1 MGYMEE
7 ITKELFNYRPELTRQ
22 EDFDAF
28 WEETIAEAKAVL
40 LHAERRKVD
49 NYPIGPVSV
58 YEIQFHGMDDTPVYG
73 WYLVPDF
80 MGKERYPCLV
90 HYHGFNGSRGE
101 PSEFMHWVMLG
112 FAVVSI
118 DCREQGGRTGS
129 RAPSSGGYSMNL
141 ASKGVRSKHE
151 YYYRYQYMD
160 CMKAIDFACA
170 QPEVDPSR
178 IVVEGGSQ
186 GGALT
191 MAMAALD
198 ERPVAALAD
207 VPSNSNLVRRID
219 GQHGS
224 FAAVA
229 DYLRRHPEEL
239 DLVLNELSYFDTM
252 NMAERITC
260 KVLASVALK
269 DETCPAEMYFATY
282 NRIPGEKEINIYPFN
297 GHEGGGAKQTEV
309 KLAKLRQWFPEWF

>member
-1 MGYMEE
+1 MGYLEDV
-7 ITKELFNYRPELTRQ
+7 TKELFNYKPELTRR
-22 EDFDAF
+22 EDFDQF
-28 WEETIAEAKAVL
+28 WEETIAEARAVPL
-40 LHAERRKVD
+40 NSSRQKIT
-49 NYPIGPVSV
+49 YPIEQVSV
-58 YEIQFHGMDDTPVYG
+58 YEISFDGMDTTPVYG
-73 WYLVPDF
+73 WYIVPDF
-80 MGKERYPCLV
+80 RQKERYPCLI

-101 PSEFMHWVMLG
+101 PSEFMHWVLMG

-141 ASKGVRSKHE
+141 ASKGAHSKYE

-170 QPEVDPSR
+170 QPEVDPNR

-198 ERPVAALAD
+198 HRPAAALAD
-207 VPSNSNLVRRID
+207 VPSNSNLVRRIE
-219 GQHGS
+219 GEHGA
-224 FAAVA
+224 FASVA

-239 DLVLNELSYFDTM
+239 DLVMDELSYFDTM
-252 NMAERITC
+252 NMAARITC

-269 DETCPAEMYFATY
+269 DETCPPEMYFATY
-282 NRIPGEKEINIYPFN
+282 NRIAGEKEINIYPFN
-297 GHEGGGAKQTEV
+297 AHEGGGAIQTE
-309 KLAKLRQWFPEWF
+309 AKLKSLKQWFPEWFL

>member
-1 MGYMEE
+1 MGYLEDV
-7 ITKELFNYRPELTRQ
+7 TKDLFSYRPELTRQ
-22 EDFDAF
+22 EDFDQF
-28 WEETIAEAKAVL
+28 WKETIDEARAVPL
-40 LHAERRKVD
+40 NAVRRQIA
-49 NYPIGPVSV
+49 YPIGQVSV
-58 YEIQFHGMDDTPVYG
+58 YEIRFDGMDTTPVHG

-80 MGKERYPCLV
+80 LQKEQYPCLI
-90 HYHGFNGSRGE
+90 HYHGFTGSRGE
-101 PSEFMHWVMLG
+101 PSEFMHWLMMG

-129 RAPSSGGYSMNL
+129 RAPSSDGYSMNV
-141 ASKGVRSKHE
+141 ASKGVRNKYD

-170 QPEVDPSR
+170 QPEVDNLR
-178 IVVEGGSQ
+178 IVVEGSSQ

-198 ERPVAALAD
+198 DRPAAALAD

-219 GQHGS
+219 GQHGA

-229 DYLRRHPEEL
+229 DYLRRNPQDLE
-239 DLVLNELSYFDTM
+239 LVLNELSYFDTM

-260 KVLASVALK
+260 KVLASVGLK
-269 DETCPAEMYFATY
+269 DETCPPEMYFATY
-282 NRIPGEKEINIYPFN
+282 NRIAGEKEIRIYPFN
-297 GHEGGGAKQTEV
+297 GHEGGGVIQTE
-309 KLAKLRQWFPEWF
+309 AKLRMLEQWFPDWFL

>member
-1 MGYMEE
+1 MGYLENV
-7 ITKELFNYRPELTRQ
+7 TKELFNYKPELTRQ
-22 EDFDAF
+22 EDFDQF
-28 WEETIAEAKAVL
+28 WEETISEARAVPL
-40 LHAERRKVD
+40 NSSRQKLT
-49 NYPIGPVSV
+49 YPIEQVSV
-58 YEIQFHGMDDTPVYG
+58 YEISFDGMDTTPVYG
-73 WYLVPDF
+73 WYIVPDF
-80 MGKERYPCLV
+80 MQRENYPCLI

-101 PSEFMHWVMLG
+101 PSEFMHWVLMG

-129 RAPSSGGYSMNL
+129 RAPSSWGYSMNL
-141 ASKGVRSKHE
+141 ASKGVRSKYE

-170 QPEVDPSR
+170 QPEVDPKR

-198 ERPVAALAD
+198 DRPAAALAD
-207 VPSNSNLVRRID
+207 VPSNSNLVRRIE
-219 GQHGS
+219 GEHGS

-229 DYLRRHPEEL
+229 DYLRHHPEEL
-239 DLVLNELSYFDTM
+239 DLVMNELSYFDTM
-252 NMAERITC
+252 NMASRITC

-269 DETCPAEMYFATY
+269 DETCPPEMYFATY
-282 NRIPGEKEINIYPFN
+282 NRIAGEKEINIYPFN
-297 GHEGGGAKQTEV
+297 AHEGGGAIQTE
-309 KLAKLRQWFPEWF
+309 AKLKALKQWFPEWFL